1 MSMRN
6 IAVTGGGASGMMAA
20 IAAARQGASVVILEK
35 NARVGKKLLA
45 TGNGRCNFTN
55 VLTQSSHYHGEN
67 PGFADSAL
75 ARFTV
80 QHTLDFF
87 EALGITCKVEE
98 NGKVFPRSNQA
109 SSVLDVLRHEL
120 QELKVQIRC
129 DSEVAALEKS
139 GRHFIL
145 SLHDGSHYEADRV
158 ILAAGGKAS
167 PNLSSA
173 GLGYPLA
180 SRLGHG
186 IITPNP
192 ALVPLKLN
200 FASLKQIRGIKWDGK
215 ASILI
220 NKKAAES
227 AEGEILFT
235 EYGIS
240 GPPVLNLSRTALE
253 HQRKGEHV
261 EIQVSLVPEMSHQA
275 LMESL
280 SARFGRSGNKSLD
293 FALVGF
299 INKQL
304 IPVVLKSAGIP
315 HQDGPATALTKP
327 ELQRLAGILQ
337 DWRFPVTGFFN
348 WSHAQVT
355 TGGVRTKEID
365 PKTLQSKLVPGLY
378 FTGEILDIDGDC
390 GGFNLQWAWSSG
402 HVAGSHAAADSH
414 ASS

>member
-1 MSMRN
+1 MSIRN
-6 IAVTGGGASGMMAA
+6 IAVIGGGASGMMAA
-20 IAAARQGASVVILEK
+20 IAAARQGAYVVILEK

-55 VLTQSSHYHGEN
+55 VFTQSSNYHGEN

-75 ARFTV
+75 AGFTV
-80 QHTLDFF
+80 QQTLDFF
-87 EALGITCKVEE
+87 NTLGITCKVEE

-120 QELKVQIRC
+120 QELKVRIHC
-129 DSEVAALEKS
+129 DSEVVSLRKT
-139 GRHFIL
+139 GRNFVM
-145 SLHDGSHYEADRV
+145 SLHDGSLHEADRV

-180 SRLGHG
+180 SMLGHG

-192 ALVPLKLN
+192 ALVPLKLDFN
-200 FASLKQIRGIKWDGK
+200 SLRQIRGIKWDGR
-215 ASILI
+215 ASVLVD
-220 NKKAAES
+220 KKTAES

-240 GPPVLNLSRTALE
+240 GPPILNLSRTALE

-261 EIQVSLVPEMSHQA
+261 EIQVSLVPEMSHQT

-280 SARFGRSGNKSLD
+280 SARLGRSGSKNLD

-315 HQDGPATALTKP
+315 HRDAPAAAITNP
-327 ELQRLAGILQ
+327 ELQRLTGILQ

-355 TGGVRTKEID
+355 TGGVCTEEID
-365 PKTLQSKLVPGLY
+365 SGTLQSKIVPGLY
-378 FTGEILDIDGDC
+378 FAGEIIDVDGDC

-402 HVAGSHAAADSH
+402 HTAGSHAAA
-414 ASS
+414 